1 MYNRNLVFKEAFMS
15 KDKTE
20 ITTVE
25 VKCPLCD
32 HTEIVYIPKEEI
44 PSCPEHKVK
53 MIIKEILEEGKSC

>member
-1 MYNRNLVFKEAFMS
+1 MFKEVPMS
-15 KDKTE
+15 SKGE
-20 ITTVE
+20 EVTTLE

-44 PSCPEHKVK
+44 PDCPVHKVK